1 MGNLQNV
8 DYSTKVIEMKSI
20 TKKFGQFV
28 ANDHIDLTVYKGE
41 VHALLGEN
49 GAGKSTLMNQLYGMI
64 EPTKGDIY
72 INEQLV
78 KVTNPNIAIGHGIGM
93 VHQHFMLVEPFTVV
107 ENIVLGCELTK
118 SMGVLDMKKA
128 KEDVKALS
136 EKYGLFVNTDDK
148 IEDITVGMQQR
159 VEILKALY
167 RGADILILDEPTAVL
182 TPQEINELIKII
194 DNLTKE
200 GKTVIIITH
209 KLKEI
214 KEVADQCTIIR
225 RGKLIDSVKVEEVT
239 EEELASKMVG
249 REVTFKVPKDD
260 PQPTDVVLS
269 IKDLVVKDNRGLVAV
284 DGLSL
289 EVKRGEILGI
299 AGVDGNGQSELVEAL
314 TGLRKTESGQV
325 FVNGNEITNF
335 SPRKVMDNK
344 VSTIPQDRQKRGLVL
359 DFTVYENM
367 VLENFIKEPFSRKG
381 ILKKDAIID
390 YAKELIGK
398 FDIRPTDETAY
409 AKSLSGGN
417 QQKVIIARE
426 IMNDPDILVAT
437 QPTRGLDVGAIEYVH
452 KALVKQRDEN
462 KGVLLISL
470 ELDEIMNVSDRIAVI
485 YEGKIVCVM
494 DQKDATE
501 MKLGLEMAGGKK

>member
-1 MGNLQNV
+1 MLR
-8 DYSTKVIEMKSI
+8 
-20 TKKFGQFV
+20 
-28 ANDHIDLTVYKGE
+28 
-41 VHALLGEN
+41 
-49 GAGKSTLMNQLYGMI
+49 LYQ
-64 EPTKGDIY
+64 K
-72 INEQLV
+72 N
-78 KVTNPNIAIGHGIGM
+78 M
-93 VHQHFMLVEPFTVV
+93 VF
-107 ENIVLGCELTK
+107 
-118 SMGVLDMKKA
+118 
-128 KEDVKALS
+128 
-136 EKYGLFVNTDDK
+136 FVNTDDK

-344 VSTIPQDRQKRGLVL
+344 VSTIPQDRQKKRFGFRLHCL
-359 DFTVYENM
+359 
-367 VLENFIKEPFSRKG
+367 
-381 ILKKDAIID
+381 
-390 YAKELIGK
+390 
-398 FDIRPTDETAY
+398 
-409 AKSLSGGN
+409 
-417 QQKVIIARE
+417 
-426 IMNDPDILVAT
+426 
-437 QPTRGLDVGAIEYVH
+437 
-452 KALVKQRDEN
+452 
-462 KGVLLISL
+462 
-470 ELDEIMNVSDRIAVI
+470 
-485 YEGKIVCVM
+485 
-494 DQKDATE
+494 
-501 MKLGLEMAGGKK
+501 